1 MNNIIQYKRIK
12 GDFYMEKNFENITTE
27 ELKNYAK
34 QNDMSED
41 NCLNCIFF
49 DKNNRWCDIT
59 DPKEYQEDYE
69 LEATWCN
76 CYERANE

>member
-1 MNNIIQYKRIK
+1 
-12 GDFYMEKNFENITTE
+12 
-27 ELKNYAK
+27 
-34 QNDMSED
+34 MSEN

-49 DKNNRWCDIT
+49 DKNNRWCDIS

-76 CYERANE
+76 CYERTNE

>member
-1 MNNIIQYKRIK
+1 MDK
-12 GDFYMEKNFENITTE
+12 
-27 ELKNYAK
+27 
-34 QNDMSED
+34 D

-49 DKNNRWCDIT
+49 DKNNRWCDIS

-76 CYERANE
+76 CYERLNNVSSETNKL

>member
-1 MNNIIQYKRIK
+1 
-12 GDFYMEKNFENITTE
+12 MEKNFENITTE

-34 QNDMSED
+34 QNDMSEE

-49 DKNNRWCDIT
+49 DKNNRWCDIL

-69 LEATWCN
+69 LEATWCT
-76 CYERANE
+76 CYERTNE

>member
-1 MNNIIQYKRIK
+1 
-12 GDFYMEKNFENITTE
+12 
-27 ELKNYAK
+27 
-34 QNDMSED
+34 MSED

-49 DKNNRWCDIT
+49 DKNNRWCDIS

-76 CYERANE
+76 CYERTNEQFENIEIIEKNKED